1 MKKTVFIIS
10 ILVVYSQTIAQQKVV
25 FPDSVHDVTIRW
37 KHTNRR
43 KEPVTFRVYSNGNV
57 IASVKNRLFT
67 HVTSGL
73 LGDSSKVWVT
83 ASDSLGNESGYP
95 EHVLVV
101 FTSRPIIPPDPIVY
115 EADAAKLWSWGKNG
129 IVDPTKLETQQ
140 ELRLVGYGV
149 PKGSRGG
156 LNGYLEFEGDL
167 RYEFTVV
174 ARGWRL
180 EFSVAD
186 QSVTVPLSDRYAPYS
201 IVLDVRKGT
210 HKVEMKTIPGQDVFL
225 KHFRKDQAGPG
236 TKLSKKN

>member
-1 MKKTVFIIS
+1 MKRIVFVLS
-10 ILVVYSQTIAQQKVV
+10 ILTIFSQGIAQQKYV
-25 FPDSVHDVTIRW
+25 FPDSVDDLTVRW
-37 KHTNRR
+37 KHKARR
-43 KEPVTFRVYSNGNV
+43 REPVAFNVYSNGNV
-57 IASVKNRLFT
+57 IATVKNRLFAD
-67 HVTSGL
+67 VTQEL

-95 EHVLVV
+95 EYMVVV
-101 FTSRPIIPPDPIVY
+101 FTSRPIVPPEPIVY
-115 EADAAKLWSWGKNG
+115 EADAAKLWGWGKIG

-149 PKGSRGG
+149 PRGSRGG

-167 RYEFTVV
+167 KYEFTVV
-174 ARGWRL
+174 ARGRRL
-180 EFSVAD
+180 EFSVDD

-201 IVLDVRKGT
+201 IVLNVRKGT

-236 TKLSKKN
+236 TKVSKKN